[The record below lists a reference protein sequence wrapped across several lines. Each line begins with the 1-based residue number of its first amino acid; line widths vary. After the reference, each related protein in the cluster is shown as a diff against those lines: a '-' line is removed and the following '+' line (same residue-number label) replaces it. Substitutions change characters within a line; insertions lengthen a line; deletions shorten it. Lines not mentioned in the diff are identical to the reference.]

1 MTIINESK
9 DESHR
14 EEYRIRYVP
23 NSIKQEDGSFK
34 HGFMV
39 QGRTVNHPRFGSSVW
54 ENIRPHETLDQ
65 AKSYVNGEI
74 KKDKSGKSH
83 YLSHNEG
90 GPHDGNLRGLGEEY
104 NGNTINESKNLID
117 FSQARNA
124 TDFVNSVNNILAAKV
139 SSKLDAMRP
148 RVASDMFK
156 GGYLPKSGDEQEF
169 EDKHTINVID
179 YPVKNENGLP
189 FRDTSIPERTN
200 RQQMPASYNRGED
213 AHVNS

>member
-1 MTIINESK
+1 M
-9 DESHR
+9 
-14 EEYRIRYVP
+14 
-23 NSIKQEDGSFK
+23 
-34 HGFMV
+34 
-39 QGRTVNHPRFGSSVW
+39 
-54 ENIRPHETLDQ
+54 ENIIMH
-65 AKSYVNGEI
+65 
-74 KKDKSGKSH
+74 
-83 YLSHNEG
+83 
-90 GPHDGNLRGLGEEY
+90 EY
-104 NGNTINESKNLID
+104 NTKDLIN

-124 TDFVNSVNNILAAKV
+124 TDFVNSVNNMLASKV
-139 SSKLDAMRP
+139 SSKLESMRP

-169 EDKHTINVID
+169 EDKHTINVVD